1 MLSHCNLYCIHRM
14 IYDLYTM
21 KDIKFNYR
29 LSSIDYLLYYL
40 KVFLKVIKASY
51 ITHISFG
58 HYLKCLY

>member
-1 MLSHCNLYCIHRM
+1 M

-21 KDIKFNYR
+21 KDIEFNYI

-58 HYLKCLY
+58 YYLKCLY